1 MVTTR
6 STSTN
11 MRMLETIESLVEES
25 HYTSS
30 GERFS
35 STDSTMGGARD
46 EEVAKTKTRQIATKE
61 SRQVLAGKLL
71 VGFVLAGCAAS
82 AGYFT
87 YRFMSNQERTEF
99 VRAFEVMAE
108 ELISV
113 SETKAESA
121 FGNLKSFGN
130 EITSLAKYG
139 GMKWPFVTVKDFHV
153 RAADYHNLTG
163 ALSTTLCPAI
173 PEADREAWM
182 VYAQTNKDWIDAGY
196 EYTGTNG
203 TRDFSPILYT
213 FENRTVKPV
222 TSPGEMTTLWQSFP
236 VAPSLI
242 NWQLEST
249 PLFTTPKE
257 SANEARRGVLTELS
271 AADINWFDTPTS
283 IVFEPILRSFDDNA
297 DIVAYLSVYLPW
309 SNYFE
314 NVLSTDSPPVRCVVT
329 NPCGGNFTLEILGAQ
344 VVFLGH
350 EDLHD
355 PSMEEWGIHSLFAQH
370 SNIYLNDT
378 ETGQPKCQ
386 HQLHIYPSSEMKED
400 YKTVVPLVM
409 TMGAVAVFVFTSLV
423 FLLGDYLVSRQN
435 QKITS
440 TVKKSNE
447 IVTSL
452 FPAEYRDRLFG
463 DGTQE
468 GEFLQK
474 STVKSPLLSSGSRR
488 RRSVDESL
496 DFDVDEGPE
505 MYTSAPVADL
515 FPDCTCMEA
524 DIAGFTAWASVREP
538 VQVFRLLE
546 TLYGAFD
553 EIAHRRRVFK
563 VETIGDAYV
572 AVAGLPTPRRDHAT
586 VMVRF
591 AHDCLV
597 KMTSLTKELEVDLG
611 PGTSALAMRFGIN
624 SGVITA
630 GVLRGDGLRFQLF
643 GETVDIAEEME
654 KHGEFNKI
662 HATEQTAALLREAG
676 KSHWLKPREKK
687 ILVKGKGLVQSY
699 WVFPRNS
706 GDASSS
712 NGDSSNAFDD
722 SKQLAV
728 NMMGN
733 DVFKHEEQDSSEEFA
748 LDLKT
753 QRLVDWNV
761 QILTKELK
769 KLVAWRKVVPNPESS
784 SRPVSEAALMIGKNG
799 KTSLDEVKE
808 IVSLPKYCSAT
819 RATDVES
826 ADLSPRVQQQ
836 LHTFV
841 YAIAS
846 QYNGNPFHNFEHASH
861 VTMSVTKLLSRIIA
875 PVAGNDYTDVEQH
888 DFTYG
893 ITSDPLTQFGV
904 VLSALIHDL
913 DHSGVPNAIL
923 VKEGAELAAK
933 YNNKSVA
940 EQNSVDLAWGMLMS
954 NRYKDLRE
962 CIYTTQAEL
971 ERFRS
976 IVINVVLATDIADK
990 ELGAAR
996 KARWNKAF
1004 KLGDAVN
1011 HVDEN
1016 PRDEVN
1022 RKATIV
1028 IEHLIQASDIAHTMQ
1043 HWHVYRKWNERL
1055 FAEMQKAFV
1064 EGRIEAAPAEKWYEG
1079 EIGFF
1084 DFYIIPLA
1092 KKLKDCGVFGVS
1104 SAEYLNYALANREE
1118 WVRRG
1123 REVVE
1128 SYEKKYVRSGEAQD
1142 PDSFLSI

>member
-1 MVTTR
+1 MATTPR
-6 STSTN
+6 D
-11 MRMLETIESLVEES
+11 RRRLETIESIAES
-25 HYTSS
+25 MIDSS
-30 GERFS
+30 GERLS
-35 STDSTMGGARD
+35 AMESTVGDLQ
-46 EEVAKTKTRQIATKE
+46 EVAKTQTKQIATKE
-61 SRQVLAGKLL
+61 SYQVLAGKLL
-71 VGFVLAGCAAS
+71 VGLVLAGCAAC

-87 YRFMSNQERTEF
+87 YRFMSNQEETEF
-99 VRAFEVMAE
+99 VRKFEGFAD
-108 ELISV
+108 ELIAV
-113 SETKAESA
+113 SETKAVDA
-121 FGNLKSFGN
+121 FEYLESFGN
-130 EITSLAKYG
+130 ELTSLAEYG
-139 GMKWPFVTVKDFHV
+139 GMQWPFVTVKDYHV

-182 VYAQTNKDWIDAGY
+182 LYVQGHKEWIEAGY
-196 EYTGTNG
+196 EYTNTTGD
-203 TRDFSPILYT
+203 RDAFVPFLYN
-213 FENRTVKPV
+213 FENRALKPV
-222 TSPGEMTTLWQSFP
+222 TAPGEVTTVWQSFP
-236 VAPSLI
+236 VAPALI
-242 NWQLEST
+242 NFQLESS
-249 PLFTTPKE
+249 PLFTTPQE
-257 SANEARRGVLTELS
+257 SAKKARRGVLTELS
-271 AADINWFDTPTS
+271 LADISWFDTPTS
-283 IVFEPILRSFDDNA
+283 IVFEPIFRSFEENA
-297 DIVAYLSVYLPW
+297 DIVAYLSVYLPF

-314 NVLSTDSPPVRCVVT
+314 NVLSTDSPPVRCVVS
-329 NPCGGNFTLEILGAQ
+329 NPCGGNFTLEIFGPQ

-355 PSMEEWGIHSLFAQH
+355 PTMEEWGIHNLFAQH
-370 SNIYLNDT
+370 SSIYLSDT

-386 HQLHIYPSSEMKED
+386 HHLHIYPSSEMKADHE
-400 YKTVVPLVM
+400 TVVPLVM
-409 TMGAVAVFVFTSLV
+409 TIGAVAVFLFTSLV
-423 FLLGDYLVSRQN
+423 FLLGDYLVYRQN

-440 TVKKSNE
+440 TFKKSSE
-447 IVTSL
+447 IVNTL
-452 FPAEYRDRLFG
+452 FPEGYRDRLFG
-463 DGTQE
+463 DGIKE

-474 STVKSPLLSSGSRR
+474 TTVKSSLLSNGRSRR
-488 RRSVDESL
+488 HSVDDSL
-496 DFDVDEGPE
+496 DFDQDEGPE
-505 MYTSAPVADL
+505 MYTTAPVADL
-515 FPDCTCMEA
+515 FPECTVMEA

-538 VQVFRLLE
+538 VQVFQLLE

-553 EIAHRRRVFK
+553 EIAQRRRVFK

-591 AHDCLV
+591 AYDCLV

-624 SGVITA
+624 SGSVTA

-643 GETVDIAEEME
+643 GETVNVAEEME

-662 HATEQTAALLREAG
+662 HVSEQTAELLREAG
-676 KSHWLKPREKK
+676 KSHWLKTKDQK

-699 WVFPRNS
+699 WVFPKSS
-706 GDASSS
+706 GDASST
-712 NGDSSNAFDD
+712 GESSNAFDD
-722 SKQLAV
+722 SKQMAV

-733 DVFKHEEQDSSEEFA
+733 DVFNDEEERREEFM

-753 QRLVDWNV
+753 QRMVDWNV
-761 QILTKELK
+761 QILSKALK
-769 KLVAWRKVVPNPESS
+769 QLVAWHQVVPNPESS
-784 SRPVSEAALMIGKNG
+784 AKPVSEAALMIGKNG
-799 KTSLDEVKE
+799 KTCLDEVKD
-808 IVSLPKYCSAT
+808 IVSLPQYCAAS
-819 RATDVES
+819 RATDADSVE
-826 ADLSPRVQQQ
+826 LSPQVQQQ

-923 VKEGAELAAK
+923 VNEGTELASK

-954 NRYKDLRE
+954 NRYKDLRQ

-990 ELGAAR
+990 DLGAGR
-996 KARWNKAF
+996 KARWDKAF
-1004 KLGDAVN
+1004 KLGDAAN

-1055 FAEMQKAFV
+1055 YAEMQKAYV
-1064 EGRIEAAPAEKWYEG
+1064 EGRTLGDPAEKWYEG

-1104 SAEYLNYALANREE
+1104 SAEYLDYALANREE

-1123 REVVE
+1123 REVVD
-1128 SYEKKYVRSGEAQD
+1128 SYEKKYVRLNEEVD
-1142 PDSFLSI
+1142 V